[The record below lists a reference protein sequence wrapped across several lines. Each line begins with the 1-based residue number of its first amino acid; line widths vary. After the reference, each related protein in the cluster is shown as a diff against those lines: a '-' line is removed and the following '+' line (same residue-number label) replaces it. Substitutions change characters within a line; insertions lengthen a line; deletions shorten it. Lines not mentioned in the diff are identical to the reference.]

1 MSGEV
6 NQSIHFSNLKKYSEN
21 EWKPEKVLE
30 NSRSNKVQ
38 WLKQFFDLGFEKVV
52 FMT

>member
-1 MSGEV
+1 MLQEEPTT
-6 NQSIHFSNLKKYSEN
+6 QT
-21 EWKPEKVLE
+21 KVLE

-38 WLKQFFDLGFEKVV
+38 LLKQFFDLGFEKVV